1 MFLSLSHR
9 YAITVWYFDAKER
22 AEAKE
27 KYRLG
32 ELSQGSLVPAAT
44 LTFLLFVRQGLK
56 GSPSRF
62 PVSIATGQKGVQ
74 VPVTQNS
81 RT

>member
-1 MFLSLSHR
+1 MLAFVLVLFQSSLLVSYS

-32 ELSQGSLVPAAT
+32 KFLQSRRFMSVSLSFVASLCKESVLVILGAA
-44 LTFLLFVRQGLK
+44 
-56 GSPSRF
+56 
-62 PVSIATGQKGVQ
+62 
-74 VPVTQNS
+74 
-81 RT
+81 

>member
-1 MFLSLSHR
+1 MLVSYS

-32 ELSQGSLVPAAT
+32 EVLLKFPNLCMCWIRPGHIFAT
-44 LTFLLFVRQGLK
+44 
-56 GSPSRF
+56 
-62 PVSIATGQKGVQ
+62 
-74 VPVTQNS
+74 
-81 RT
+81 